1 MSCTPAMLRSRIAGI
16 RDFDLPYNLTAVI
29 AWSADSLLLAAFLL
43 PLWLRNR
50 TRAYVLY
57 WVFALLAQG
66 IGLALLTVA
75 GRDELRLIGM
85 LAFTGLISARA
96 LSTAGLLSLCG
107 EDRPAAFT
115 TVIVALWFVAVMA
128 SRIAGF
134 DSVANVASFY
144 VAAFAVAI
152 YGFYF
157 MAKNLR
163 ALKGPFRQAL
173 MAILVVEALTCLALL
188 SAYNVQPSPPS
199 LGSATTSIALI
210 TGFVLFSLK
219 GFLAV
224 WLTVEKLE
232 SDLRGLAFSDPLTSV
247 LNRRGVVDE
256 IEKLTQRSAKTDLF
270 AFFALDLDD
279 FKSINDAHGHSAGDR
294 ALVNFTH
301 VVRQCLRERDIFGRT
316 GGEEFAIF
324 TRVTDRNTAGQIA
337 ERIRSTLEA
346 TTFHEDDHELRM
358 TVSIGVTLMRGRIG
372 NIEAILTEADRALYQ
387 AKGNGRNRIV
397 FYDGPA
403 PHSEKSADHE
413 IALAV

>member
-1 MSCTPAMLRSRIAGI
+1 M
-16 RDFDLPYNLTAVI
+16 
-29 AWSADSLLLAAFLL
+29 
-43 PLWLRNR
+43 
-50 TRAYVLY
+50 YVVY
-57 WVFALLAQG
+57 WVLALLAQA
-66 IGLALLTVA
+66 IGLALLMLA
-75 GRDELRLIGM
+75 HRDDLRLIGM
-85 LAFTGLISARA
+85 IAFTGLICARA

-115 TVIVALWFVAVMA
+115 MAIVGVWFTAVIF

-144 VAAFAVAI
+144 VAAFAISI

-157 MAKNLR
+157 MVRNVHSLR
-163 ALKGPFRQAL
+163 VHFRRSL
-173 MAILVVEALTCLALL
+173 MAVFAFEALTCLALL
-188 SAYNVQPSPPS
+188 SAYNMQNSPPS

-224 WLTVEKLE
+224 WLTVERLE
-232 SDLRGLAFSDPLTSV
+232 RDLRDLAFSDPLTNV
-247 LNRRGVVDE
+247 LNRRGVIDE
-256 IEKLTQRSAKTDLF
+256 IEKMSHRSAKTDLF
-270 AFFALDLDD
+270 AFFSLDLDN

-324 TRVTDRNTAGQIA
+324 TRVTDRKTAGQIA
-337 ERIRSTLEA
+337 ERIRSSLEA
-346 TTFHEDDHELRM
+346 TPFREDGRELRM

-372 NIEAILTEADRALYQ
+372 DIESMLTEADRALYK
-387 AKGNGRNRIV
+387 AKGDGRNRIV

-403 PHSEKSADHE
+403 QPLAEAAEHE
-413 IALAV
+413 VALAV

>member
-1 MSCTPAMLRSRIAGI
+1 MGCTLAMLRSRIADI

-50 TRAYVLY
+50 TRIYVLY

-75 GRDELRLIGM
+75 GRDDLRLIGM
-85 LAFTGLISARA
+85 IAFTGLIGARA

-115 TVIVALWFVAVMA
+115 TVIVGLWFVSVVV
-128 SRIAGF
+128 SRLAGF

-144 VAAFAVAI
+144 IAAFAVAV

-157 MAKNLR
+157 MARNLH
-163 ALKGPFRQAL
+163 ALKGPFRQSL
-173 MAILVVEALTCLALL
+173 MAIFVVEALICLALL
-188 SAYNVQPSPPS
+188 SAYNLQPSPPT

-210 TGFVLFSLK
+210 TGFVVFSLK

-232 SDLRGLAFSDPLTSV
+232 SDLRGLAFSDPLTGV

-256 IEKLTQRSAKTDLF
+256 IEKLSQRSAKTDLF

-279 FKSINDAHGHSAGDR
+279 FKGINDVHGHSAGDK

-324 TRVTDRNTAGQIA
+324 TRVADQNTASQIA
-337 ERIRSTLEA
+337 ERIRSTLES
-346 TTFHEDDHELRM
+346 TSFTEGSRELRM
-358 TVSIGVTLMRGRIG
+358 TVSIGITLMRGRIG
-372 NIEAILTEADRALYQ
+372 NIETMLTEADRALYQ
-387 AKGNGRNRIV
+387 AKGDGRNRIV
-397 FYDGPA
+397 FYDGPTPQPA
-403 PHSEKSADHE
+403 KSADCE
-413 IALAV
+413 VALAV